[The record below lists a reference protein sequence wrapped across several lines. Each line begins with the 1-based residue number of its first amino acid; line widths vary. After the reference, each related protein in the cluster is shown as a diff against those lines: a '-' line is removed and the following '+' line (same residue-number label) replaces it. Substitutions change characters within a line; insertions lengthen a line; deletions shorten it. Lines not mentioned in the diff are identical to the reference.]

1 MNTKIDATEQTFLEK
16 AQQLCAA
23 DEQCSASVMR
33 KLADWGCPMTSAPKI
48 VDALIATGYIDEA
61 RYVSRYC
68 ESKAFHQ
75 KWGRIKITSML
86 RQKHIPGDVIA
97 KGIKVIDEEQYREVL
112 KGVAETKWA
121 TYTDDDEEKNMNR
134 LTAFLLSRG
143 YEIEIIKE
151 ITKDF
156 IE

>member
-1 MNTKIDATEQTFLEK
+1 MMHPNVGVVGIERNAVIQTTHDAQITELHTLGLAHQEAEALDGGIVANALEGEVQLAVGFASLHLNAFLLA
-16 AQQLCAA
+16 AQ
-23 DEQCSASVMR
+23 
-33 KLADWGCPMTSAPKI
+33 
-48 VDALIATGYIDEA
+48 
-61 RYVSRYC
+61 
-68 ESKAFHQ
+68 
-75 KWGRIKITSML
+75 
-86 RQKHIPGDVIA
+86 
-97 KGIKVIDEEQYREVL
+97 GIKVIDEEQYREVL
-112 KGVAETKWA
+112 KGVTETKWA